1 MKRIKSNDMKKLIL
15 TLVFVAACAGISAQ
29 NISATKGRLATGT
42 NSITVTEQGDVEQ
55 TVLSVEAR
63 PKRTKVNGYTILILS
78 DNSQTAREN
87 ANKAKQTFEETF
99 PDTKVE
105 MYYQS
110 PSFYVA
116 AGRYLTKEEA
126 IIELWRFRSVFPKA
140 ITQSRE
146 IDITEFIIRPEL
158 EVVEPELEDDVAEP
172 ETEAEAEIKIEVK
185 TENNI

>member
-1 MKRIKSNDMKKLIL
+1 MAQN
-15 TLVFVAACAGISAQ
+15 VAAA
-29 NISATKGRLATGT
+29 KERMATGT
-42 NSITVTEQGDVEQ
+42 NSVTVVEKGDVEK
-55 TVLSVEAR
+55 TVRSVEAR
-63 PKRTKVNGYTILILS
+63 PKRTKVSGYTILILS

-99 PDTKVE
+99 PDVKVE

-126 IIELWRFRSVFPKA
+126 IIELWRFRTVFPKA

-146 IDITEFIIRPEL
+146 VDISEFIVRPEL
-158 EVVEPELEDDVAEP
+158 EIVEPELEE
-172 ETEAEAEIKIEVK
+172 E
-185 TENNI
+185 

>member
-1 MKRIKSNDMKKLIL
+1 MKQLIL
-15 TLVFVAACAGISAQ
+15 TLVFAAAYLGVSAQ
-29 NISATKGRLATGT
+29 NISTTKVRLAAGT
-42 NSITVTEQGDVEQ
+42 SSVTVTEQGDVPQ
-55 TVLSVEAR
+55 TVQIVEAR

-105 MYYQS
+105 MYYES

-158 EVVEPELEDDVAEP
+158 EVIEPELEDVEIDT
-172 ETEAEAEIKIEVK
+172 ETEAEVKIES
-185 TENNI
+185 NI

>member
-1 MKRIKSNDMKKLIL
+1 MKRFIL
-15 TLVFVAACAGISAQ
+15 TIILLGVGMTLSAQ
-29 NISATKGRLATGT
+29 NVASVKQRLASGA
-42 NSITVTEQGDVEQ
+42 NAVTVVEKSDVEQ
-55 TVLSVEAR
+55 SVRSVESR
-63 PKRTKVNGYTILILS
+63 PKRTKVSGYTILILS

-99 PDTKVE
+99 PDVKVE

-126 IIELWRFRSVFPKA
+126 IIELWRFRTVFPKA

-146 IDITEFIIRPEL
+146 VDISEFIVRPEL
-158 EVVEPELEDDVAEP
+158 EIVEPELEDE
-172 ETEAEAEIKIEVK
+172 E
-185 TENNI
+185 

>member
-1 MKRIKSNDMKKLIL
+1 MKKLIL
-15 TLVFVAACAGISAQ
+15 TIVLLGVAMLTSAQ
-29 NISATKGRLATGT
+29 NVAAIKERLAAGA
-42 NSITVTEQGDVEQ
+42 NAVTVTEKGDVEQ
-55 TVLSVEAR
+55 TVRSVEAR

-87 ANKAKQTFEETF
+87 ANKAKQTFEENF
-99 PDTKVE
+99 PDVKVE

-126 IIELWRFRSVFPKA
+126 ILELWRFRTVFPKA

-146 IDITEFIIRPEL
+146 VDISEFIIRPEL
-158 EVVEPELEDDVAEP
+158 EVVEPELEDE
-172 ETEAEAEIKIEVK
+172 
-185 TENNI
+185 

>member
-1 MKRIKSNDMKKLIL
+1 MAIIALATS
-15 TLVFVAACAGISAQ
+15 FAASAQ
-29 NISATKGRLATGT
+29 NISAMKNRLASGA
-42 NSITVTEQGDVEQ
+42 NPVTVTEQADVMQTVRSVEQ
-55 TVLSVEAR
+55 R
-63 PKRTKVNGYTILILS
+63 PARTKVNGFTILILS

-87 ANKAKQTFEETF
+87 ANKAKETFEETF

-140 ITQSRE
+140 ITQSRQM
-146 IDITEFIIRPEL
+146 DIEEFIIRPE
-158 EVVEPELEDDVAEP
+158 EDK
-172 ETEAEAEIKIEVK
+172 ETDKEEKEE
-185 TENNI
+185 

>member
-1 MKRIKSNDMKKLIL
+1 MKQFIATVIVVLCAATSAMAQN
-15 TLVFVAACAGISAQ
+15 VAAA
-29 NISATKGRLATGT
+29 KERMATGT
-42 NSITVTEQGDVEQ
+42 NSVTVVEKGDVEK
-55 TVLSVEAR
+55 TVRSVEAR
-63 PKRTKVNGYTILILS
+63 PKRTKVSGYTILILS

-99 PDTKVE
+99 PDVKVE

-126 IIELWRFRSVFPKA
+126 IIELWRFRTVFPKA

-146 IDITEFIIRPEL
+146 VDISEFIVRPEL
-158 EVVEPELEDDVAEP
+158 EIVEPELEE
-172 ETEAEAEIKIEVK
+172 E
-185 TENNI
+185 

>member
-1 MKRIKSNDMKKLIL
+1 MRRFILSTIILFAATL
-15 TLVFVAACAGISAQ
+15 TLSAQ
-29 NISATKGRLATGT
+29 NVAGVKDRLKEGA
-42 NSITVTEQGDVEQ
+42 NAVTVVEQGDVEQ
-55 TVLSVEAR
+55 AVRTVEQR

-105 MYYQS
+105 MYYES

-116 AGRYLTKEEA
+116 AGRYLSKEEA
-126 IIELWRFRSVFPKA
+126 IIELWRFRTVFPKA

-146 IDITEFIIRPEL
+146 FGIEEFIIRPEL
-158 EVVEPELEDDVAEP
+158 EVVEPELEDE
-172 ETEAEAEIKIEVK
+172 
-185 TENNI
+185 